1 MCLYTCLQV
10 TFAIAQNQTLFQSVK
25 ILKTVFKIFS
35 MAQLCVQAILS
46 PSLKMELPVL
56 TL

>member
-10 TFAIAQNQTLFQSVK
+10 TFATAQNQTLFQSVK
-25 ILKTVFKIFS
+25 ILKTVSRISS
-35 MAQLCVQAILS
+35 MAWLCVQAILS
-46 PSLKMELPVL
+46 PSLKMEFPVL